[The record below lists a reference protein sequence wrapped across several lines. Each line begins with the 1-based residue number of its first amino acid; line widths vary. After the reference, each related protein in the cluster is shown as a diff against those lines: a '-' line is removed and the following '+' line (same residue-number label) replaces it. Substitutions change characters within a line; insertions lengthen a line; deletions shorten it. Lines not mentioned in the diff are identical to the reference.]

1 MYKKIA
7 TLFLILFSLSN
18 FYART
23 PEEAAKIAGCFL
35 MEQGNTECA
44 AKRIQRAIAIDTES
58 ATVKLAY
65 TQYQSDLTSPA
76 VYVFNGE
83 DQSGF
88 VLISASEN
96 SRTILGYA
104 DQGYFD
110 AANIPDNMRMWL
122 KMYAEEIAYASSLS
136 QQTATQ
142 SPLHTQYPNIEPL
155 LGETQWGQNKPYNDL
170 CPIVDGQRS
179 VAGCVATALSQI
191 MYKHKYPAR
200 GQGNHSYKLRN
211 GTEVSADFSKATYDW
226 DNMLPQYKGSSYTAE
241 QANAVAELMFHVG
254 VACNMQYSSTASGSS
269 SGIALQGLNRYFGY
283 DAGII
288 PLPKDYIPENQ
299 VLEGIASDLKEG
311 RPVYISAYTTNYE
324 GHAFVCDGMQSN
336 GYIHINWGWTGTAD
350 GYFSISA
357 LDPAQQGTGGS
368 AANLAFTVDVCAYAN
383 IRPDEGGTAQSL
395 VTADALTLKSDN
407 AIKRTSEINYE
418 LFILSNVGSGFAQG
432 NFVYNIYD
440 QNDQLVHTVTLGK
453 INLGSGYYYQ
463 TYPLN
468 GKIASTVPA
477 GDYNLIAGI
486 HDTNNTFQPILIQG
500 KGAVKNA
507 ITITQ
512 DSIFFHSPKS
522 PKLPDTLAAD
532 FTLINGTNIWK
543 MDLYTPAFW
552 QNTSDQEYLIRCQLN
567 TNSTTSVIGSYLL
580 DKKNTSTS
588 NSIHLSQATYAIG
601 NSEESQ
607 LYTPTELEL
616 TITPDQNGNLRVYY
630 ILSANF
636 TRYNGF
642 ATIESCTWNQLTD
655 GKCSSYTGSITYD
668 PASALTATTAINI
681 SKNKNRDLNMHY
693 LIKGVVSKIPNSTE
707 NSLEYE
713 ETSCWISND
722 GDKEGSLYCKNLEWE
737 DMDNELIDTQIQ
749 TGDQIAILGLIHNDG
764 SSWIDGTICTHY
776 RPEGIAI
783 ENLDVTVDKM
793 DMSVVWES
801 EANYFKVRLYDKND
815 KRMAENII
823 NQKGIAVT
831 LQTKGK
837 YTFWVRPMQDNK
849 QDYAGPAQE
858 IQFTID
864 GKPATSDVT
873 YTDSPIEVAIY
884 DILGNLILTSHS
896 TTEAL
901 QTLKSGVYILVSDQ
915 SKKIIYRQ

>member
-65 TQYQSDLTSPA
+65 TQYQSDLISPA

-136 QQTATQ
+136 QQIATH

-170 CPIVDGQRS
+170 CPIVDGKRS

-191 MYKHKYPAR
+191 MYKHKYPAK

-299 VLEGIASDLKEG
+299 VLESIASDLKEG

-407 AIKRTSEINYE
+407 ATKRTSEINYE

-655 GKCSSYTGSITYD
+655 GKYSSYTDSITYD

-693 LIKGVVSKIPNSTE
+693 LIKGVVSKIPNSTD

-764 SSWIDGTICTHY
+764 SSWIDGAICTHY

-864 GKPATSDVT
+864 GKPATLDVT

>member
-136 QQTATQ
+136 QQIATH

-170 CPIVDGQRS
+170 CPIVDGKRS

-191 MYKHKYPAR
+191 MYKHKYPAK

-655 GKCSSYTGSITYD
+655 GKYSSYTDSITYD

-693 LIKGVVSKIPNSTE
+693 LIKGVVSKIPNSTD

-749 TGDQIAILGLIHNDG
+749 TGDQIAILGLIHNDD